1 MKKILT
7 PILAFLSLSLAAQ
20 FNQVSQGSGYQ
31 DQVFYDIETGEV
43 QKVSHDAYDI
53 YVSTSPGSASI
64 FVNEGVA
71 VSMAN
76 PQAELELYVTTSTN
90 FTNVDTANMQR
101 VHNDEEAADQGA
113 FNVVGD
119 AGDPFDLGW
128 GTYNPVSHTV
138 EGNRIYV
145 VRLRDGIYHK
155 VFVESLA
162 AGVFTIQTAPL
173 GSSNVNEIK
182 ISKSDFSG
190 PYAFVSIS
198 DGGIHDFA
206 PEPWDLWF
214 TRYTTPLDDGSGN
227 ILQYNVTGVLLHPG
241 LEAAKADDVDP
252 ESVDW
257 MDYETALTS
266 SPNTIGFDWK
276 EIDLSTFTWT
286 VFDDIVYF
294 IKTRDNDIWQ
304 LQFIDFEG
312 SSTGVTTIR
321 AENVGVTSSFTSP
334 YEEDTEIQLY
344 PNPVTPE
351 GFSLRSSKSAG
362 QYQIEILS
370 AGGRTLSRRK
380 ATLLPQTTVSFM
392 APRVSGTYYLR
403 WLRDGESGVIPFM
416 VP

>member
-1 MKKILT
+1 
-7 PILAFLSLSLAAQ
+7 
-20 FNQVSQGSGYQ
+20 
-31 DQVFYDIETGEV
+31 
-43 QKVSHDAYDI
+43 
-53 YVSTSPGSASI
+53 
-64 FVNEGVA
+64 
-71 VSMAN
+71 
-76 PQAELELYVTTSTN
+76 
-90 FTNVDTANMQR
+90 
-101 VHNDEEAADQGA
+101 
-113 FNVVGD
+113 
-119 AGDPFDLGW
+119 
-128 GTYNPVSHTV
+128 
-138 EGNRIYV
+138 
-145 VRLRDGIYHK
+145 
-155 VFVESLA
+155 
-162 AGVFTIQTAPL
+162 
-173 GSSNVNEIK
+173 
-182 ISKSDFSG
+182 
-190 PYAFVSIS
+190 
-198 DGGIHDFA
+198 
-206 PEPWDLWF
+206 
-214 TRYTTPLDDGSGN
+214 
-227 ILQYNVTGVLLHPG
+227 LHPG

-252 ESVDW
+252 ETVDW

-276 EIDLSTFTWT
+276 EIDLGTFTWT

-370 AGGRTLSRRK
+370 ADGRTLSRRK
-380 ATLLPQTTVSFM
+380 ATLLPQTAVSFM